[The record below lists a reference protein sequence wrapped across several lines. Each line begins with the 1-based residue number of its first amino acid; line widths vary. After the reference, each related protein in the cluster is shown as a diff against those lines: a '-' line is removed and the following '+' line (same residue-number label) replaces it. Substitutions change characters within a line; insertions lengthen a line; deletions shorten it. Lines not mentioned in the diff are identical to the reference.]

1 MMVMGGIQSMTA
13 LETIQALC
21 DLTKEHGSTFEVA
34 TDQCGLYLD
43 VKIPGHEMSIRYYVS
58 DKDYPGL
65 LAERHPELDQAIRQ
79 HCRGMIGWL
88 EEWGEQNR
96 KFRAYCPQSVRF
108 NWTKKGR
115 LSVHWTTVKDHTFQL
130 HQSVGFSRS
139 EFPLLDMALAHQGS
153 QQLLPP
159 PADKQDGNE

>member
-1 MMVMGGIQSMTA
+1 MTA
-13 LETIQALC
+13 IETIQALC

-58 DKDYPGL
+58 DSQYPGL
-65 LAERHPELDQAIRQ
+65 LAERHPELDKAIRE

-88 EEWGEQNR
+88 EEWGENDR
-96 KFRAYCPQSVRF
+96 KFRAYTPASVRF
-108 NWTKKGR
+108 NWSKKGR
-115 LSVHWTTVKDHTFQL
+115 LAVHWQTVKDHSFQL
-130 HQSVGFSRS
+130 YQTVGFSRAD
-139 EFPLLDMALAHQGS
+139 FPLLDVALASQG

-159 PADKQDGNE
+159 PADKQGDDV